1 MRSLSVWA
9 FVLVGS
15 LALLAFGNRL
25 PELAGAT
32 AGWCLQSPRTPNF
45 DNRKPSE
52 LLAPDAM
59 ETSPGLVQLARTA
72 R

>member
-1 MRSLSVWA
+1 MRTLSVWA
-9 FVLVGS
+9 IVLVGS

-32 AGWCLQSPRTPNF
+32 SGWWIQPSKRIA

-52 LLAPDAM
+52 LLASDAV
-59 ETSPGLVQLARTA
+59 ETSPGLARLAGMGR
-72 R
+72 